1 MKVLSTSSTRATK
14 LAGALAV
21 LAALVLSVWGA
32 GGPAGAASPPPERQ
46 VPDVRTSVAQAPD
59 DDSPLGTADRV
70 LVFSVPTLT
79 WHDLEEV
86 DAPNLE
92 GVLAESAVADLSVR
106 SVSRRTS
113 AVDGYGT
120 LNAGTRTEGTQQG
133 SLAFV
138 AGLTRGSVDGDG
150 DPTEVPPEAFEE
162 EPPNEDLPQDLVPA
176 PTQPVAEEDE
186 ASAEDD
192 PPPLAPEAGENYDGS
207 PAAEEFARRTG
218 VMPRVGQ
225 VFNFGIVSMRQ
236 LNDTLLFDSEV
247 GALGDALAEHGVE
260 RAVIANGD
268 HGEGD
273 DDVNY
278 RREASLGLMDSNGLV
293 EHGRVGRTLLQSDPA
308 APFGTRLDNQ
318 EVAEAFGEFWDPD
331 SVVLVEASDMVRDED
346 VTPLVL
352 QSQRERLRRQAIE
365 RSDDLFGRLLEE
377 VDLETDAVV
386 VVAPY
391 ASGQSTALTVVG
403 VHAPRV
409 DPGLLSSGTTRRA
422 GFVQTVDLAP
432 TILSLVGAEQPTSME
447 GTVMERASTGGDAA
461 QRQAFLIDA
470 DEGAAFRDRTLGAA
484 SVVFVL
490 AQVALWGL
498 GFWTLTR
505 PGARRLRQFAEI
517 ATLSVLTYLPVT
529 FLAGALAFHEAGS
542 AAWWAFVLG
551 TSIALAVVFHL
562 LTRRYLVDPLI
573 TTLGFLVAFLSV
585 DIIVGGPLQFNTVF
599 GYTPTVAG
607 RFNGMG
613 NPAFSMLAAAGI
625 ILAALVAHR
634 VGGRRGI
641 WCAVAVLGWCV
652 VLDGAPFLGADV
664 GGALTMV
671 PAAGVTAWM
680 LLGWRI
686 RLRTAVLGL
695 AGTVVVVLGFG
706 LLDLTRPAAQQTHLG
721 RLLSDVGDNGVGAL
735 QTVVLRKLNANLS
748 VLTSSIWTLML
759 PLVFASI
766 AFLIWWAP
774 WRLRTIAERI
784 PQERAAVGGLITAM
798 VLGFALNDSGIS
810 VPGIMLGVVNAS
822 LVHLLLRVDDD
833 LPSSAADVGA
843 AGGADD
849 TGVRTGGD
857 HPTGADGPTAD
868 GGPTGEGSPVQA
880 EGSQGSRTKST
891 EPSPT
896 SA

>member
-1 MKVLSTSSTRATK
+1 VKVLSTSSTRAAR

-21 LAALVLSVWGA
+21 LAALVLSIWGA
-32 GGPAGAASPPPERQ
+32 GGPAGATSPRTPTQ
-46 VPDVRTSVAQAPD
+46 VPDVRSSVAQAPD
-59 DDSPLGTADRV
+59 DDSPLGTAGRV

-92 GVLAESAVADLSVR
+92 GVLAQSAVADLSVR

-113 AVDGYGT
+113 AVDGYAT

-138 AGLTRGSVDGDG
+138 AGLTRGSVDPDG
-150 DPTEVPPEAFEE
+150 DPTEVPPEAFEP
-162 EPPNEDLPQDLVPA
+162 EPPNEDVPQDLVPA
-176 PTQPVAEEDE
+176 P
-186 ASAEDD
+186 
-192 PPPLAPEAGENYDGS
+192 EAGEIYDGS

-218 VMPRVGQ
+218 VLPGVGQ

-278 RREASLGLMDSNGLV
+278 RREASIGLMDSNGLV

-365 RSDDLFGRLLEE
+365 RSDDLFGRLLEQ
-377 VDLETDAVV
+377 VDLERDAVV

-447 GTVMERASTGGDAA
+447 GTVMERAGTGGDAA

-505 PGARRLRQFAEI
+505 PAARRLRLFAEI

-529 FLAGALAFHEAGS
+529 FLAGAFAFHEAGS

-573 TTLGFLVAFLSV
+573 TTLGFLVAFLSI
-585 DIIVGGPLQFNTVF
+585 DIVIGGPLQFNTVF

-641 WCAVAVLGWCV
+641 WCAVALLAWCV

-686 RLRTAVLGL
+686 RLRTALLGL

-721 RLLSDVGDNGVGAL
+721 RLLSDIGDNGVAAL

-833 LPSSAADVGA
+833 LPSSAAD
-843 AGGADD
+843 
-849 TGVRTGGD
+849 
-857 HPTGADGPTAD
+857 GPED
-868 GGPTGEGSPVQA
+868 GGVPAGEVSMSQA

>member
-1 MKVLSTSSTRATK
+1 MKVLSTSSTRAAK
-14 LAGALAV
+14 LAGAVAV

-32 GGPAGAASPPPERQ
+32 GGPAGAASPRTETQ

-59 DDSPLGTADRV
+59 DDSPLGTAGRV
-70 LVFSVPTLT
+70 LVFSVATLT
-79 WHDLEEV
+79 WHDLEAV

-92 GVLAESAVADLSVR
+92 GVLAESAGADLSVR

-113 AVDGYGT
+113 AVDGYAT

-138 AGLTRGSVDGDG
+138 AGLTRGSVDPDG
-150 DPTEVPPEAFEE
+150 DPTEVPPEAFEP
-162 EPPNEDLPQDLVPA
+162 EPPNEDVPQDLVPA
-176 PTQPVAEEDE
+176 PTQPPAEVEG
-186 ASAEDD
+186 AAEDD
-192 PPPLAPEAGENYDGS
+192 PPPLAPEAGEIYDGS

-218 VMPRVGQ
+218 VLPGVGQ

-247 GALGDALAEHGVE
+247 GALGDALADHGVD

-278 RREASLGLMDSNGLV
+278 RREASLGLMDGNGLV

-365 RSDDLFGRLLEE
+365 RSDDLFGRLLEQ
-377 VDLETDAVV
+377 VDLERDAVV

-505 PGARRLRQFAEI
+505 PGARRLRLFAEI

-529 FLAGALAFHEAGS
+529 FLAGAFAFHAAGS

-641 WCAVAVLGWCV
+641 WCAVALLTWCV

-686 RLRTAVLGL
+686 RLRAAVLGL

-843 AGGADD
+843 TGGVDD
-849 TGVRTGGD
+849 TGGMGGGD
-857 HPTGADGPTAD
+857 PAGDAGPASD
-868 GGPTGEGSPVQA
+868 RPPAQA